1 MYLLTNGKLV
11 LEDRVAENY
20 ELLIENGCISRIGP
34 QGEMDNGSVPVI
46 DAQGGYIAPGFIDIH
61 SDYIEH
67 MASPR
72 PTSILDFKMAIKEV
86 EKQLVN
92 QGITTMYH
100 SLSLYKD
107 SFFSPKKIR
116 TSENV
121 KKLADHIEEINS
133 GSSLIHHRFHARY
146 EIDNVDDVPYLME
159 FIKQKK
165 IHLLSFMD
173 HTPGQGQYRN
183 LEIYKETIKGYQE
196 MTEDQ
201 LEKHIREA
209 QQKEKLDLQ
218 TILILC
224 KMARESDI
232 PLASHD
238 DDSVE
243 KVELVKSWGTVIS
256 EFPIAIEVARAAK
269 AREMFTVAGAPNV
282 LLGGS
287 HSGNLNA
294 AQAIK
299 EGCIDILCSDYYPAS
314 LLHAVFLLEKKYG
327 QKLWEMFK
335 LVSLNPARALGIADT
350 YGSLAPGKRA
360 DLIIIEKDDKDDFP
374 FITAVFVDGNLV
386 SRLYYL
392 RR

>member
-1 MYLLTNGKLV
+1 MYLLSNGKLV
-11 LEDRVAENY
+11 LEDRVADNY
-20 ELLIENGCISRIGP
+20 ELLIEEGRIRRIAPRG
-34 QGEMDNGSVPVI
+34 GIDKTGLYVI

-72 PTSILDFKMAIKEV
+72 PTSVLDFKMAIKEV

-92 QGITTMYH
+92 QGITTIYH
-100 SLSLYKD
+100 SLSLYKE
-107 SFFSPKKIR
+107 SFFTPKKIR

-121 KKLADHIEEINS
+121 KKLVEHIEEVNK

-146 EIDNVDDVPYLME
+146 EIDNVDDVPYLLE
-159 FIKQKK
+159 YIKQNKV
-165 IHLLSFMD
+165 HLLSFMD

-196 MTEDQ
+196 MTEEE
-201 LEKHIREA
+201 LEKHIQEA
-209 QQKEKLDLQ
+209 QKKEKLDLE
-218 TILILC
+218 TILTIS
-224 KMARESDI
+224 KIAREKGV

-243 KVELVKSWGTVIS
+243 KVDLVKSWGTVIS
-256 EFPIAIEVARAAK
+256 EFPITVEVAKAAK
-269 AREMFTVAGAPNV
+269 AQEMFTVAGAPNV

-287 HSGNLNA
+287 HSGNLKA
-294 AQAIK
+294 AEAIC

-327 QKLWEMFK
+327 QELAEMFK
-335 LVSLNPARALGIADT
+335 LVTLNPARALGIDAA
-350 YGSLAPGKRA
+350 YGSIAEGKRA
-360 DLIIIEKDDKDDFP
+360 DLIIIEKDKDDFP
-374 FITAVFVDGNLV
+374 FITSVFVEGNLV
-386 SRLYYL
+386 SRLHYI